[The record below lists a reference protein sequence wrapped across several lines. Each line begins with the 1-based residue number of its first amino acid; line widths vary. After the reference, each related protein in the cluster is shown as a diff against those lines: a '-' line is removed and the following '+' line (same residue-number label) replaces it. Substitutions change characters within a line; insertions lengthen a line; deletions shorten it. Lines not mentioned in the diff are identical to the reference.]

1 MLAAGELGLGMR
13 VGLGIALIA
22 CTLVVPMP
30 VNAAPQAHPDRIV
43 AAAWVEGAYSMTGA
57 LGYRDRYFTLYADG
71 RLITPGAPDAHGVE
85 SLRQASLAPAESRDM
100 RRALLEATAGVDFG
114 DVPVADVGYTRTRV
128 SVDGRVAHAR
138 VNALLMTLGLPDA
151 QRNARERLVDLI
163 DTWKTHPSAPF
174 SPEAFEV
181 QLRTIS
187 DPMIQLEWHGPPLPA
202 RECARISARTYA
214 RFPVTFQQG
223 HAYTYRGKSITV
235 WVRPLLPGES
245 GCPGR

>member
-1 MLAAGELGLGMR
+1 MFPARELGLAMR
-13 VGLGIALIA
+13 VGLGIALSA
-22 CTLVVPMP
+22 CALVLPLP
-30 VNAAPQAHPDRIV
+30 ANAAPQAHPDRIV

-57 LGYRDRYFTLYADG
+57 LGYRDRHFTLYADG
-71 RLITPGAPDAHGVE
+71 RLITPGSPDAHGVE
-85 SLRQASLAPAESRDM
+85 SLRQASLAPAVSRDM

-151 QRNARERLVDLI
+151 QRNARKRLVDLI
-163 DTWKTHPSAPF
+163 DTWKTHPSVPF
-174 SPEAFEV
+174 TPVAYEV
-181 QLRTIS
+181 QLRTI
-187 DPMIQLEWHGPPLPA
+187 DEPMIQLEWPGPPLPA
-202 RECARISARTYA
+202 RECARISPRTYA
-214 RFPVTFQQG
+214 RFPATFQQG
-223 HAYTYRGKSITV
+223 NAYTYRGKSITV